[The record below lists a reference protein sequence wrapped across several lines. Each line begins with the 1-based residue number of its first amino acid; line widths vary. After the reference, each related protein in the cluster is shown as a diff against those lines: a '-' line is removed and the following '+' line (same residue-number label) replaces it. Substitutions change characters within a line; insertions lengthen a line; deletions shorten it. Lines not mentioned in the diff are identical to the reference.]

1 MTAGNVL
8 KLVRGLTRDKLS
20 YFVRA
25 GYVTPQKVKR
35 GSLDQNLFSERDV
48 FLIRR
53 AWEYMSRYQTRPKAA
68 FEKAALD
75 YPQMGFDFNGSASS
89 ESHVVGGE
97 EGQVRRR

>member
-8 KLVRGLTRDKLS
+8 KLVNGLTRDKLS

-25 GYVTPQKVKR
+25 GYVTPKKIKR

-48 FLIRR
+48 FLIKR
-53 AWEYMSRYQTRPKAA
+53 AWEYISRYETRPKAA

-75 YPQMGFDFNGSASS
+75 YPQMGLDFNGPVPSGS
-89 ESHVVGGE
+89 
-97 EGQVRRR
+97 QVRNEETGS